1 MEKFDTIDEYIAQ
14 FPEEIRNI
22 LQEIRELIKKE
33 APEATERIA
42 YGLATFYL
50 NGNLV
55 HFGAQ
60 TNHIGLYPTAS
71 GISNFEAELKNYKY
85 AKGSVQ
91 FPLDKPIPYP
101 LIKKIV
107 KFRVTENSQ
116 KTAKRK

>member
-1 MEKFDTIDEYIAQ
+1 MEKYNTIDEYIAQ
-14 FPEEIRNI
+14 FPGDIQKI
-22 LQEIRELIKKE
+22 LKEIRELIKKE
-33 APEATERIA
+33 APEATESIA

-55 HFGAQ
+55 HFGAAK
-60 TNHIGLYPTAS
+60 NHIGLYPTPS

-91 FPLDKPIPYP
+91 FPLDKPMPYP

-107 KFRVTENSQ
+107 KFRVQENRQ
-116 KTAKRK
+116 KIAKKK